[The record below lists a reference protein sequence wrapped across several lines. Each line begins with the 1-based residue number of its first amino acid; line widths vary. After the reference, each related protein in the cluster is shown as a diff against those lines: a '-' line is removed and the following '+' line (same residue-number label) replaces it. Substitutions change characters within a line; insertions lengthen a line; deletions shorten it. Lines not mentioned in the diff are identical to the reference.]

1 MEQEIVELIAGIL
14 NSRDEITLETEVGEP
29 VEWDSLHNVEII
41 AALEKKYSI
50 ELTPEIIMDIETVED
65 IAQVVEELVG

>member
-41 AALEKKYSI
+41 AALEKKYGI

>member
-14 NSRDEITLETEVGEP
+14 NSREEITLATEVGEP

-41 AALEKKYSI
+41 AALEKKYGI

>member
-14 NSRDEITLETEVGEP
+14 NSSEEITLETEVGEP

-41 AALEKKYSI
+41 AALEKKYGI
-50 ELTPEIIMDIETVED
+50 ELTPEIIMDIETIED